1 MPFLFILKISLMLMV
16 MVLMMMVTIILEQ
29 AMDGKRI
36 CYYGINFFRFLPSNT
51 VSNFH
56 CKYSANKLNTGTI
69 KTEIALTPGLLMT
82 MILI

>member
-1 MPFLFILKISLMLMV
+1 MLMV

-29 AMDGKRI
+29 VQWTFQEEGMLWGST
-36 CYYGINFFRFLPSNT
+36 FRFLPSNT

-56 CKYSANKLNTGTI
+56 CKYPANKLNTGTI